1 MNNRQKTSPKV
12 NVPIW
17 MSGFYCIFT
26 VSMVPWIIHLLHT
39 IPIMK
44 MGIHWQV
51 MWGVFDSS
59 LLVLSLAASYFLI
72 KKSAWASL
80 PLMSLATLF
89 VVDMWFDSMM
99 SVTGAEKFAVLKIT
113 VAAEI
118 PLTILTAGSAIYLL
132 RQVLATKRRGDDA
145 PNLGPK
151 APSL

>member
-1 MNNRQKTSPKV
+1 MNNQQKISPKV
-12 NVPIW
+12 NVPVW

-26 VSMVPWIIHLLHT
+26 VSMVPWILHLLHT
-39 IPIMK
+39 IPVMR
-44 MGIHWQV
+44 MGIHWQI
-51 MWGVFDSS
+51 MWGVFDGS

-99 SVTGAEKFAVLKIT
+99 SVTNVEKFAVLKIT

-118 PLTILTAGSAIYLL
+118 PLTLLTAGSAIYLL
-132 RQVLATKRRGDDA
+132 HQLLTAKQQ
-145 PNLGPK
+145 K
-151 APSL
+151 